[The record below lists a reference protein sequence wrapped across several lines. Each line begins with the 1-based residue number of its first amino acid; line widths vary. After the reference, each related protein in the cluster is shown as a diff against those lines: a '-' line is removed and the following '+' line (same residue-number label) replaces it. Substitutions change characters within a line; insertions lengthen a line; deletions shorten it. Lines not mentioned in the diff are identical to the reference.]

1 MLPLGSIDAV
11 IETINHIY
19 NLEFKIN
26 KSTTIALQ
34 QIQEKSYFQ
43 PYLLKDKP
51 IQVIGVNIVT
61 KTRKLAWEIVNFEKV

>member
-34 QIQEKSYFQ
+34 QIQEKFYFQ

-51 IQVIGVNIVT
+51 IQVICVSIVT